1 VRIGTRRV
9 SARLVEAAFVAA
21 VLVAFVVVVLP
32 TLGQPL
38 LERHGFRQTQTAY
51 TARIYHEQGID
62 LIHPKLPVLGE
73 PFEVPF
79 EFPLFQAAASVV
91 MDTGVRDD
99 VAMRTTGLLCFLLT
113 ALLLY
118 GLVRRV
124 DGRVSGVAALVA
136 FAATPFALVWGRTSM
151 MEYLATAGAVGFAWG
166 TIAWREDRRPAV
178 GGLALVAG
186 LVGLLVKPTTAVFWL
201 LPALAYRPTKSRPS
215 GTRRSGAL
223 WLTVLVVVP
232 LGAAL
237 LWTRHADAIKA
248 ASPTTAWLT
257 SDALREWNFGTL
269 AQRRDPGVWGVIVGR
284 LWDYIL
290 GPVGIAFLAIAVI
303 ASVRSSQRLFWLGIG
318 LAAVLPPLV
327 FTNLYFQH
335 DYYLVAVT
343 PAVAALIG
351 LAVGHI
357 WSLLPRRPLVV
368 GVAAVAAA
376 LLASSTLVL
385 DREYWRLIY
394 VDDPDPQTLALVHEL
409 ASLAP
414 AQDRV
419 GVIGLDWSPTVLYYA
434 NRWGLMVVERNA
446 EVSYDLMQKERYR
459 YLLVAEP
466 NDGDIS
472 PLERWRWSS
481 ALGTHT
487 YGIADAATELP
498 ESTFIATDDPGG
510 MPTGAVLRRGLR
522 MACGQPA
529 RIPGG
534 AHGTLILVRDPSPS
548 TRVSVSDEL
557 APLPARRAI
566 HVAPELT
573 NAGALTIWCSG
584 QESLTLDVRDA
595 PSPFSP

>member
-9 SARLVEAAFVAA
+9 SARLVEAACVAA
-21 VLVAFVVVVLP
+21 VLVAFVLVVLP

-91 MDTGVRDD
+91 MDAGVRDD

-124 DGRVSGVAALVA
+124 DGRVSAVAALVA
-136 FAATPFALVWGRTSM
+136 FVATPFALLWGRTSM
-151 MEYLATAGAVGFAWG
+151 IEYLATAGAVGFAWA
-166 TIAWREDRRPAV
+166 TIAWREERRPAV
-178 GGLALVAG
+178 GGLALAAG
-186 LVGLLVKPTTAVFWL
+186 LVGMLVKPTTAVFWI
-201 LPALAYRPTKSRPS
+201 LPALAYQPKGGRQ
-215 GTRRSGAL
+215 GDRRRELMWLAAL
-223 WLTVLVVVP
+223 VLVP
-232 LGAAL
+232 LGAAV
-237 LWTRHADAIKA
+237 LWTHHADAIKA

-269 AQRRDPGVWGVIVGR
+269 GQRFANDTWEVVLDRLRGLIVGYAGIPLLVVAAVALARSRQRR
-284 LWDYIL
+284 
-290 GPVGIAFLAIAVI
+290 
-303 ASVRSSQRLFWLGIG
+303 FWLGIV

-327 FTNLYFQH
+327 FTNLYYQH
-335 DYYLVAVT
+335 DYYLAAVS
-343 PAVAALIG
+343 PAIAALIG
-351 LAVGHI
+351 LGVGFA
-357 WSLLPRRPLVV
+357 WRLLPTPLVR
-368 GVAAVAAA
+368 GVAIVAGV

-385 DREYWRLIY
+385 GRDYVRLIY
-394 VDDPDPQTLALVHEL
+394 VNEPDAQTLALAHE
-409 ASLAP
+409 AA
-414 AQDRV
+414 AQTRADDRI
-419 GVIGLDWSPTVLYYA
+419 GVLGLDWSPAVLYYA

-446 EVSYDLMQKERYR
+446 DASYRLMREDDYR

-472 PLERWRWSS
+472 PLARWPWLS
-481 ALGTHT
+481 ALDTHI
-487 YGIADAATELP
+487 YGIADSAAELP
-498 ESTFIATDDPGG
+498 ESTFIATDDASE

-522 MACGQPA
+522 IACGQPA
-529 RIPGG
+529 MIPGG
-534 AHGTLILVRDPSPS
+534 ERGTLILIRDPLPS

-557 APLPARRAI
+557 APLPARRAM
-566 HVAPELT
+566 HVASELT
-573 NAGALTIWCSG
+573 DAGTLTIRCSG
-584 QESLTLDVRDA
+584 QESLTVDVRDA
-595 PSPFSP
+595 PSPLRS